1 MGHVAT
7 VALHDVKL
15 QIQPTQPNH
24 AYDVVEADGV
34 AARFQTRDGGL
45 VKASPA
51 SQLRLRQTGAL
62 AGFTDQLCTIK
73 RHVVSI
79 TYLLFRPRAFRI
91 DTAWVAPGPVAQE
104 RARLFEK
111 PRSLRGA

>member
-1 MGHVAT
+1 LTGHFGVAIKALLARELSESDRLGHVAT

-45 VKASPA
+45 MEASPA
-51 SQLRLRQTGAL
+51 SQLGLRQTGAL
-62 AGFTDQLCTIK
+62 AGFTD
-73 RHVVSI
+73 
-79 TYLLFRPRAFRI
+79 
-91 DTAWVAPGPVAQE
+91 
-104 RARLFEK
+104 
-111 PRSLRGA
+111 